1 MNIMTFVSTEL
12 PTHCLYINVYA
23 ELPTQ
28 VERYFTTLRFIF
40 FDKGIFYYVSRLL
53 HWVDTINW
61 GLFWHDFRKCLF
73 SFLKKK
79 EVTGSPNR
87 PLCSRVLSLMES
99 NSFIWWIDNL
109 ICTNLEENKID

>member
-1 MNIMTFVSTEL
+1 MFQDYYIELIQSTEV
-12 PTHCLYINVYA
+12 C
-23 ELPTQ
+23 
-28 VERYFTTLRFIF
+28 
-40 FDKGIFYYVSRLL
+40 FDMTSV
-53 HWVDTINW
+53 
-61 GLFWHDFRKCLF
+61 RKCLF

-109 ICTNLEENKID
+109 ICTNLEENNRLKYAVVLYMQVISKSSSKQTGPLFSAVTFYKY